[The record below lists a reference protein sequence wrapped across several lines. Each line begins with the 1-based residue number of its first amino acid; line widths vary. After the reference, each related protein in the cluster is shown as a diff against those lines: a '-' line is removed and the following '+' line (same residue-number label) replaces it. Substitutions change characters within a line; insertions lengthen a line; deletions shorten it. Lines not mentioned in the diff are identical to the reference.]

1 MTLRLLTGGLA
12 ALLSFSASAQPAAA
26 PEQLDAVSVTL
37 QRDAN
42 VLPYARINELLTLLQ
57 RHGQG
62 LVRADFRLSSV
73 NARKEP
79 IEPLI
84 PPQLAIQHADRYI
97 PIKLD
102 ADRVFELPILPP
114 EMAKEADLATNQPKG
129 SLRIALHLNLTTP
142 PEALDM
148 ATVRRIVAMAH
159 TLRAE
164 LLPWYLR
171 LLAPQIEGVRICSA
185 QPAWSLQWVEQGQLV
200 GVPLPADAQ
209 DREPDTPPGQ
219 PGRPCTTLTGQE
231 GWPDAARL
239 VAPTNTKLSPR
250 LR

>member
-1 MTLRLLTGGLA
+1 MTLRLLSCGLA
-12 ALLSFSASAQPAAA
+12 ALLSFGAPAQPAPA

-37 QRDAN
+37 KRDAN

-62 LVRADFRLSSV
+62 LVRVDFKLSSV
-73 NARKEP
+73 NASKQP
-79 IEPLI
+79 IEPLT

-97 PIKLD
+97 PIKLG
-102 ADRVFELPILPP
+102 ADRVFELPMLPP
-114 EMAKEADLATNQPKG
+114 DIAKDADLATNQPKG
-129 SLRIALHLNLTTP
+129 SLRINLRLHLTTP

-148 ATVRRIVAMAH
+148 ATVRRIVAMGH

-185 QPAWSLQWVEQGQLV
+185 QPAWSLQWLEQGQWV
-200 GVPLPADAQ
+200 GVPLTVDAK
-209 DREPDTPPGQ
+209 DREPDNPPGE
-219 PGRPCTTLTGQE
+219 PGRPCTTLSGQE

-239 VAPTNTKLSPR
+239 VAPSGTTLSAR